1 MIPTKLADEHLNK
14 IPIDANMKEIDYYT
28 DARIK
33 QFARDYAVLLA
44 RHFKNV
50 IDACYNH
57 SFDLYKRRRLDYAKL
72 LEEAKKKNFRNL
84 DTELLSKLK
93 KLRKEFTSRFALP
106 KQLKLSVYDKETKKM
121 ARVPLKALKWHVSKH
136 FRSLFKIKQHGRD
149 KYSGWQFKDYYT
161 VDYMRIDELKK
172 LSGEKKEDTTMTKA
186 EKQELLDKEARGELA
201 MPAKYL
207 IKQQERK
214 ERSQKRRQET
224 IAKKAVQASFEEFA
238 KLKAENEQLKAE
250 IARLKQ
256 LKDLNSDIDDMPEE
270 DAPSEEEL
278 LEKQAEEL
286 AAQVQIPEDDI
297 PEELPEPAPVQPPS
311 DDIPEEEQP
320 HPSKVYSRLAEF
332 VKKCYIGPST
342 AARLSEMY
350 GERQEFK
357 QPVVHCD
364 LVAALQS
371 NAKQRLTVLSTAFK
385 ELNGKLLKK
394 DLAWL
399 VSSINKTKNE
409 ISLL

>member
-1 MIPTKLADEHLNK
+1 
-14 IPIDANMKEIDYYT
+14 MKEKTLTEELVLEDFQ
-28 DARIK
+28 R
-33 QFARDYAVLLA
+33 AVVFLTL
-44 RHFKNV
+44 HKMKKSFKN
-50 IDACYNH
+50 A
-57 SFDLYKRRRLDYAKL
+57 SEYAQ
-72 LEEAKKKNFRNL
+72 AKH
-84 DTELLSKLK
+84 TE
-93 KLRKEFTSRFALP
+93 
-106 KQLKLSVYDKETKKM
+106 
-121 ARVPLKALKWHVSKH
+121 KALKLHIDYKLLAKLSRLGNCKKFTDFLSKSAHLFTYHRHVAWKYKSGK
-136 FRSLFKIKQHGRD
+136 LFSINSWFELKLG
-149 KYSGWQFKDYYT
+149 
-161 VDYMRIDELKK
+161 IDELDSMMNDK
-172 LSGEKKEDTTMTKA
+172 LYMDLSSSLYSKRVHKALDTLFYGKRGKNTMTKA

-224 IAKKAVQASFEEFA
+224 VAKKAVESAFEDFA

-250 IARLKQ
+250 IARLMQ
-256 LKDLNSDIDDMPEE
+256 LKDLSSDIDDMPGE

-311 DDIPEEEQP
+311 DDIPDEEPE

-385 ELNGKLLKK
+385 ELNGKLPKK

-399 VSSINKTKNE
+399 VSSIKKTKKE
-409 ISLL
+409 ISTLA

>member
-1 MIPTKLADEHLNK
+1 
-14 IPIDANMKEIDYYT
+14 MKEIDYYT
-28 DARIK
+28 DARVK
-33 QFARDYAVLLA
+33 QFARDYAVSLA
-44 RHFKNV
+44 KHFRTV
-50 IDACYNH
+50 IHDKYND
-57 SFDLYKRRRLDYAKL
+57 SFDLYKSRRLAYAKL
-72 LEEAKKKNFRNL
+72 LSEAKKKNFSNL
-84 DTELLSKLK
+84 DIKTLSKLK
-93 KLRKEFTSRFALP
+93 KFRKEFTSRFALP
-106 KQLKLSVYDKETKKM
+106 MLLKLTVYDKDSKKNVNIP
-121 ARVPLKALKWHVSKH
+121 ARVLKWHVSKH
-136 FRSLFKIKQHGRD
+136 FNSLFTIKQHGRD

-224 IAKKAVQASFEEFA
+224 VAKKAVESAFEDFA

-286 AAQVQIPEDDI
+286 AAQIQIPEDDI

-311 DDIPEEEQP
+311 DDIPEEEPP
-320 HPSKVYSRLAEF
+320 HPSKVYSRLTEF

-371 NAKQRLTVLSTAFK
+371 NAKQRLTVLNTAFK

-399 VSSINKTKNE
+399 VSNIKKTQNE
-409 ISLL
+409 IKVN